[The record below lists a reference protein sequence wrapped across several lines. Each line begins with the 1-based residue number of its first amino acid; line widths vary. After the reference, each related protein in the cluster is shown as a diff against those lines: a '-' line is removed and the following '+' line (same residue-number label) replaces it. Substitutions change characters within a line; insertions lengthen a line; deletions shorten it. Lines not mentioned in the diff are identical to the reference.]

1 MMMMSGDQLNQSNHG
16 GHMFLDE
23 ATGQVLHAEDLMGH
37 IGEDDG
43 VFHYEPEHESL
54 EDEIFELHTANKG
67 DETDPAN
74 RGTNSLE
81 MLQEDDGVMS
91 ALSNTELPHE
101 NKSSSSQKLGAEVDS
116 GVKDDGKVGGG
127 GKGTESTKPFEV
139 GLDGVAVE
147 AKCATSHEDSSDS
160 RGNEDLLGM
169 MNEELEH
176 ETELLYE

>member
-1 MMMMSGDQLNQSNHG
+1 
-16 GHMFLDE
+16 
-23 ATGQVLHAEDLMGH
+23 
-37 IGEDDG
+37 
-43 VFHYEPEHESL
+43 
-54 EDEIFELHTANKG
+54 
-67 DETDPAN
+67 
-74 RGTNSLE
+74 
-81 MLQEDDGVMS
+81 MLQEDDGVLS
-91 ALSNTELPHE
+91 ALSNTELPLE
-101 NKSSSSQKLGAEVDS
+101 NKTSSSQKLGAEVDS
-116 GVKDDGKVGGG
+116 GAKDDGKVGGG